1 MKKFAL
7 FGLVVLVVVTG
18 CATPAPQRDWL
29 VPGFINV
36 DGQVWATQ
44 RLGTLEEASQVARV
58 LVAEDLR
65 VKAEQANKERV
76 NEEARKLADKMVA
89 DRDALKA
96 VLHAS
101 TVYYGSF
108 PTSTTLFHYPR
119 VHMR

>member
-101 TVYYGSF
+101 TV
-108 PTSTTLFHYPR
+108 STTLFHYPR